1 MAGDERIFAFVRL
14 PPPWQDLRL
23 VVGLPAV
30 WALAGVNEELRRNLT
45 WLGLVALFAMLAAW
59 YGAGTF
65 LIQPLKRLT
74 GVTAQL
80 AGGNLQVRAGPAYPG
95 GELGSLARAFDGMA
109 DALEARDA
117 ELKQAAEEL
126 RQRLRELNRRT
137 LELEAANKE
146 MEDFTYT
153 VSHDLRAPLRSMG
166 GFARVMLED
175 LSGRLDADGERYLN
189 IIHQEARNMG
199 QLIDDLLALTRLG
212 RRELT
217 LGPID
222 MTELARR
229 VWEDVRVGHKDRE
242 LEIEIQPL
250 PGTLGDQAM
259 IRQLLAHLLEN
270 AVKFTKGRRPAQI
283 QVSGRSEG
291 DEDVYC
297 IKDDGVGFDMKYE
310 NKIYEVFQ
318 RMHPQEEFAGTGIGL
333 AIVKRIVVRH
343 GGRVWAESKAGEG
356 AVFCFALPK
365 KGSP

>member
-1 MAGDERIFAFVRL
+1 
-14 PPPWQDLRL
+14 
-23 VVGLPAV
+23 
-30 WALAGVNEELRRNLT
+30 
-45 WLGLVALFAMLAAW
+45 
-59 YGAGTF
+59 
-65 LIQPLKRLT
+65 
-74 GVTAQL
+74 
-80 AGGNLQVRAGPAYPG
+80 
-95 GELGSLARAFDGMA
+95 
-109 DALEARDA
+109 
-117 ELKQAAEEL
+117 
-126 RQRLRELNRRT
+126 
-137 LELEAANKE
+137 
-146 MEDFTYT
+146 
-153 VSHDLRAPLRSMG
+153 
-166 GFARVMLED
+166 
-175 LSGRLDADGERYLN
+175 
-189 IIHQEARNMG
+189 
-199 QLIDDLLALTRLG
+199 
-212 RRELT
+212 
-217 LGPID
+217 
-222 MTELARR
+222 MTDLARR